1 MFGFIKNLFGKSEA
15 PKEATPKMV
24 LGMVLL
30 KEVQAIDETKIIT
43 NLKDKWHVHIDSTDG
58 NDSSLI
64 LKIDNQMI
72 MVALIPASIP
82 NGELDYSA
90 NLAYFWKNA
99 KTEAVQHKA
108 HIIISVL
115 PSNHTAI
122 DMNSLFT
129 KVVTAIL
136 EETDALGIYLGSRT
150 LLLPKEFYITTAELL
165 KEGSLPLFNWAYF
178 GMVKQGEKN
187 SVYTY
192 GLELFGKKEMEIIDS
207 LHPINELQDMMYNT
221 AHYVLDSDVTLK
233 NGETL
238 GISAEQK
245 LKISLS
251 KGKYLE
257 GKTLKIEY

>member
-15 PKEATPKMV
+15 PKETTPKMV
-24 LGMVLL
+24 MGMVLL
-30 KEVQAIDETKIIT
+30 KEIQTLDNEKIID
-43 NLKDKWHVHIDSTDG
+43 NLKKKWHVHIDSTDG
-58 NDSSLI
+58 NDTSFI
-64 LKIDNQMI
+64 LKIDNQMV
-72 MVALIPASIP
+72 MGMLIPAAIP
-82 NGELDYSA
+82 QGELDDCI
-90 NLAYFWKNA
+90 NVGYFWKNA

-115 PSNHTAI
+115 PNAHSAV
-122 DMNSLFT
+122 DMNTMFT
-129 KVVTAIL
+129 KVAAAVL

-150 LLLPKEFYITTAELL
+150 LLLSKEFYTNHAQVL

-178 GMVKQGEKN
+178 GLVKQGDKN

-207 LHPINELQDMMYNT
+207 HREISELQDMMYNT
-221 AHYVLDSDVTLK
+221 AHYVLDSEVTLK

>member
-15 PKEATPKMV
+15 PKEAAPKMV

-30 KEVQAIDETKIIT
+30 KEIQAIDEAKIIE
-43 NLKDKWHVHIDSTDG
+43 NLKNKWHVHIDSSDG

-64 LKIDNQMI
+64 LKIDNQMV
-72 MVALIPASIP
+72 MAALIPAAIP
-82 NGELDYSA
+82 KGELDYCIDVG
-90 NLAYFWKNA
+90 YFWKNA
-99 KTEAVQHKA
+99 KTEALEHKA

-115 PSNHTAI
+115 PSNFSAV
-122 DMNSLFT
+122 DMNSIFT
-129 KVVTAIL
+129 KMAAAIL

-150 LLLPKEFYITTAELL
+150 LLLSKEFYITNAELL

-178 GMVKQGEKN
+178 GMVKQGDKN

-192 GLELFGKKEMEIIDS
+192 GLELFGKREMEIIDS
-207 LHPINELQDMMYNT
+207 PHPMTELQDMMYNT
-221 AHYVLDSDVTLK
+221 AHYVLDSDVTLN
-233 NGETL
+233 NGETI
-238 GISAEQK
+238 GIAAAQK

-251 KGKYLE
+251 KGKFLA